1 MTRPKSLTAAAL
13 AVLLLAAC
21 GSTGGGLGDI
31 LGGGGNSRQDSN
43 YEIRGTVDHVD
54 SNTRSV
60 YLTNVSGMTSML
72 SNSGGGGGSSVRVYY
87 DNQTTVSH
95 QGQTHRP
102 EDLERGDEVTVR
114 VSQSTNNTLIAD
126 AVVVTHDASRGTSG
140 SGSWPG
146 STSGSMLRGTV
157 SYIDTSR
164 RTIEVDRSAGS
175 NVIVEYG
182 TNTPVYFNGQTYR
195 PADLERGDEIEIS
208 VRDLGSNRFS
218 ANDITVLRSV
228 SGNNSGSSSSSMQT
242 VRGTVS
248 YVDLNRRTIELESA
262 SWISRFNSGTGN
274 RSSRVTI
281 SFDNNVSV
289 DVAGRLHPVS
299 GLERGDV
306 VEAQVDNY
314 NNTLRATRIVLVR
327 DVNDMR

>member
-1 MTRPKSLTAAAL
+1 MTRPKSLAATAL
-13 AVLLLAAC
+13 AVLFLAAC
-21 GSTGGGLGDI
+21 SSGGGLGDI
-31 LGGGGNSRQDSN
+31 LGGGGGNQSAN

-54 SNTRSV
+54 ANSRSV
-60 YLTNVSGMTSML
+60 YLRNVSGMTSML
-72 SNSGGGGGSSVRVYY
+72 SNSGSGGNSVRVYY
-87 DNQTTVSH
+87 DNQTTVNY
-95 QGQTHRP
+95 QGQNHRP

-114 VSQSTNNTLIAD
+114 VSESTNNTLIAD
-126 AVVVTHDASRGTSG
+126 AVTVTHNVSAGTSG
-140 SGSWPG
+140 SYPG
-146 STSGSMLRGTV
+146 SVSGSMLRGVVT
-157 SYIDTSR
+157 YIDTNR

-218 ANDITVLRSV
+218 ANDITVVRSV
-228 SGNNSGSSSSSMQT
+228 SGSTSGSSSSSMQT

-248 YVDLNRRTIELESA
+248 YVDTNRRTIELESA
-262 SWISRFNSGTGN
+262 SWISRFNSGTG
-274 RSSRVTI
+274 STGSRITV
-281 SFDNNVSV
+281 SYDNNVSV

-306 VEAQVDNY
+306 VEVQVDNY
-314 NNTLRATRIVLVR
+314 NNTMRATRIVLVR
-327 DVNDMR
+327 DVNDLR

>member
-1 MTRPKSLTAAAL
+1 MIKSKSLIVTTL
-13 AVLLLAAC
+13 AVLFLAAC

-31 LGGGGNSRQDSN
+31 LGGGGSGSRNAN
-43 YEIRGTVDHVD
+43 YEIRGTVDYVD
-54 SNTRSV
+54 SSSRSV
-60 YLTNVSGMTSML
+60 YLKNVSGMTSML
-72 SNSGGGGGSSVRVYY
+72 SNSGGGSGSSVRVYY

-102 EDLERGDEVTVR
+102 EDLERGDEVTMR
-114 VSQSTNNTLIAD
+114 VSESTNNTLIAD
-126 AVVVTHDASRGTSG
+126 AVTVTHDASGGT

-146 STSGSMLRGTV
+146 GSVSGSMLRGTV
-157 SYIDTSR
+157 TYIDTSR
-164 RTIEVDRSAGS
+164 RTIEVDRTVGS

-218 ANDITVLRSV
+218 ANDITVVRSV
-228 SGNNSGSSSSSMQT
+228 SGNTSGPSSSSMQT

-262 SWISRFNSGTGN
+262 SWISRFNSGTG
-274 RSSRVTI
+274 SSGSRVTI

-306 VEAQVDNY
+306 VEVQVDNY
-314 NNTLRATRIVLVR
+314 NNTMRATRIVLVR

>member
-1 MTRPKSLTAAAL
+1 MTRPKSLAATAL
-13 AVLLLAAC
+13 AVLFLAAC

-31 LGGGGNSRQDSN
+31 LGGGGNQSSN

-54 SNTRSV
+54 QNSRSI

-72 SNSGGGGGSSVRVYY
+72 SNSGGTSGSSVRVYY
-87 DNQTTVSH
+87 DNQTTVSY

-102 EDLERGDEVTVR
+102 ENLERGDEVTVR
-114 VSQSTNNTLIAD
+114 VSESTNNTLIAD
-126 AVVVTHDASRGTSG
+126 TMTVTHDSSGGTSPS
-140 SGSWPG
+140 SGAY
-146 STSGSMLRGTV
+146 GSMLRGTV
-157 SYIDTSR
+157 TYVDSSR
-164 RTIEVDRSAGS
+164 RTIELNRGVGS

-182 TNTPVYFNGQTYR
+182 ANTPVYFNGQTYR

-218 ANDITVLRSV
+218 ANDITVVRSV
-228 SGNNSGSSSSSMQT
+228 SGNNSGSSSSSSRQT

-248 YVDLNRRTIELESA
+248 YVDVNRRTIELESA

-274 RSSRVTI
+274 TGSRITI
-281 SFDNNVSV
+281 SYDNNVSV
-289 DVAGRLHPVS
+289 DVNGRLHPVS

-306 VEAQVDNY
+306 VEVQVDNY
-314 NNTLRATRIVLVR
+314 NNTMRATRILLVR
-327 DVNDMR
+327 DVNDLR